1 MSFLLALF
9 SIGIGASLV
18 KEVAKDVTKIPARSQ
33 MQQDCKNGTFD
44 VVKNFEDIL
53 YVCDVKRK
61 KHNSSV
67 AVLPNTGYEKC
78 LKYIREHHLS
88 CQADEGRFIRHYKK
102 VLSEEIAER
111 QSEWDKKY
119 FNAESK
125 IKAMVESDP
134 FEIVRFTYFDVFMGR
149 EDVEEKVNDL
159 CANTFLGDFLVGQVK
174 VKEETSQ
181 SYTEIWALKIP
192 VSMKYSLKQYYEV
205 CANKCGYIR

>member
-1 MSFLLALF
+1 MSLLLALF

-78 LKYIREHHLS
+78 LKYIREHHLT
-88 CQADEGRFIRHYKK
+88 CQADEGRFIRHY
-102 VLSEEIAER
+102 R
-111 QSEWDKKY
+111 
-119 FNAESK
+119 
-125 IKAMVESDP
+125 
-134 FEIVRFTYFDVFMGR
+134 
-149 EDVEEKVNDL
+149 
-159 CANTFLGDFLVGQVK
+159 
-174 VKEETSQ
+174 
-181 SYTEIWALKIP
+181 
-192 VSMKYSLKQYYEV
+192 
-205 CANKCGYIR
+205 

>member
-33 MQQDCKNGTFD
+33 MQQDCKNGNFD
-44 VVKNFEDIL
+44 VVKNFEEIL

-78 LKYIREHHLS
+78 IKYIREHHLT
-88 CQADEGRFIRHYKK
+88 CKADEGRFIRHYRK
-102 VLSEEIAER
+102 VLAEEIAER
-111 QSEWDKKY
+111 QSEWDQKY
-119 FNAESK
+119 IEVESQ
-125 IKAMVESDP
+125 INAMVESDP
-134 FEIVRFTYFDVFMGR
+134 FEIVKFTYFDVFMGR

-181 SYTEIWALKIP
+181 SYNEIWALKIP
-192 VSMKYSLKQYYEV
+192 VSMKYSLKEYYEV

>member
-1 MSFLLALF
+1 MSLLLALF
-9 SIGIGASLV
+9 GIGLGASML

-33 MQQDCKNGTFD
+33 IQQDSKNGNFD

-78 LKYIREHHLS
+78 LKYIREHHLT
-88 CQADEGRFIRHYKK
+88 CRADEGRFIRHYRK
-102 VLSEEIAER
+102 VLSEEVAQR
-111 QSEWDKKY
+111 QSQWNQKY
-119 FNAESK
+119 IEVESQ
-125 IKAMVESDP
+125 ISAMVESDP

-181 SYTEIWALKIP
+181 SYNEIWALKIP
-192 VSMKYSLKQYYEV
+192 VSMKYSLKKYYEA